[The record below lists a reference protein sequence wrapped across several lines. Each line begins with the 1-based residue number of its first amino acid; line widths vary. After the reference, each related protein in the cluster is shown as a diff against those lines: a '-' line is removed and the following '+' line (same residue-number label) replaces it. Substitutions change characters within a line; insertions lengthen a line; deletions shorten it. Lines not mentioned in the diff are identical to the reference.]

1 MNEIQRQTYVN
12 QQSQFEAN
20 MQTLKKEV
28 QTRLKE
34 VTKSSKN
41 VDVENQKMRQTEEER
56 IIKNRQNQSKLGTN
70 VDTFV

>member
-41 VDVENQKMRQTEEER
+41 IDVENQKMRQTEEER
-56 IIKNRQNQSKLGTN
+56 IIKNRQNQSKL
-70 VDTFV
+70 